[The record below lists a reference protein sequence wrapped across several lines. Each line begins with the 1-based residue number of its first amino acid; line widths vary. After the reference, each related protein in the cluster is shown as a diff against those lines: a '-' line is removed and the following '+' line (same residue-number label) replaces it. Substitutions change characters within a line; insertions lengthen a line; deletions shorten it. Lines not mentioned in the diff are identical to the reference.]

1 MMNLIVLLFM
11 AGIIG
16 VLVYCQYRLCSHK
29 NGRKYGLCL
38 PIITFGISL
47 LLAISAVFFSAV
59 KGVGSTTVLEEST
72 NEIVE
77 IPNEKPEPTTAGDIV
92 LVAAPILL
100 FCNIPTAVFMLEY
113 ALFTTK
119 KREDQEKE
127 LDKSQIV
134 DL

>member
-11 AGIIG
+11 AGIFG
-16 VLVYCQYRLCSHK
+16 VLVYCQYRLCTHK

-38 PIITFGISL
+38 PIITFGISM
-47 LLAISAVFFSAV
+47 LLAIPAVFFSAV
-59 KGVGSTTVLEEST
+59 TGVVSTTVVEEST

-77 IPNEKPEPTTAGDIV
+77 IPEPTTAGDIV
-92 LVAAPILL
+92 PVAAPILL

-127 LDKSQIV
+127 LDKSQIA

>member
-1 MMNLIVLLFM
+1 MQPQKRQKVRIVS
-11 AGIIG
+11 ADHHIWD
-16 VLVYCQYRLCSHK
+16 
-29 NGRKYGLCL
+29 
-38 PIITFGISL
+38 ITVARYTCG
-47 LLAISAVFFSAV
+47 FFCAV
-59 KGVGSTTVLEEST
+59 KGVGSTTVLDEST

-92 LVAAPILL
+92 PVAAPILL

>member
-1 MMNLIVLLFM
+1 MMNLIVLLFI

-16 VLVYCQYRLCSHK
+16 VLVYCQYRLCTHK

-38 PIITFGISL
+38 PIITFGISM
-47 LLAISAVFFSAV
+47 LLAIPAVFLSAV
-59 KGVGSTTVLEEST
+59 KGVVSTTVLEEST

-77 IPNEKPEPTTAGDIV
+77 IPEPTTAGDIV
-92 LVAAPILL
+92 PVAAPILL

>member
-1 MMNLIVLLFM
+1 MDLIVLLLM
-11 AGIIG
+11 VGIIG
-16 VLVYCQYRLCSHK
+16 VLVYCQCRLCSHK

-47 LLAISAVFFSAV
+47 LLAIPAVFLSAV
-59 KGVGSTTVLEEST
+59 KGVGSTTVLDEST

-100 FCNIPTAVFMLEY
+100 FCNIPTAVFMVEY

>member
-11 AGIIG
+11 AGIFGIFG
-16 VLVYCQYRLCSHK
+16 VFVYCQYRLCRHK
-29 NGRKYGLCL
+29 NGRKYGLFL
-38 PIITFGISL
+38 PIITFGISM
-47 LLAISAVFFSAV
+47 LLAIPAVFLSAV
-59 KGVGSTTVLEEST
+59 KGAVSTTVVEEST

-77 IPNEKPEPTTAGDIV
+77 IPNEKPTAGDIV
-92 LVAAPILL
+92 PVAAPILL